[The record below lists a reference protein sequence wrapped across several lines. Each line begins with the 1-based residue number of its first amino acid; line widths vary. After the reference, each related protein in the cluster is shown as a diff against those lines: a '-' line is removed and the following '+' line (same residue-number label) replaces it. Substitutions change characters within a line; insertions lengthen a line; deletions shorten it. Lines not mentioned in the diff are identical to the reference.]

1 MAITYFGD
9 APTLVQGVV
18 AMNIQLS
25 FPAYH
30 QDTFLVISVGGYR
43 TQEVVQV
50 WLK

>member
-18 AMNIQLS
+18 ALNVQLS

-30 QDTFLVISVGGYR
+30 QDTFLTINVGGYR
-43 TQEVVQV
+43 TNEVVQV